1 MAYLPVIFAC
11 VFVGALVAAY
21 IYAKGYDGGSGVVEG
36 ARFGV
41 LVGIFIA
48 AIFAG
53 VNYATLN
60 IGRRHSLE
68 LAIAGFV
75 EWMLVGIV
83 IGLVYKPSP
92 AGAK

>member
-1 MAYLPVIFAC
+1 
-11 VFVGALVAAY
+11 
-21 IYAKGYDGGSGVVEG
+21 
-36 ARFGV
+36 
-41 LVGIFIA
+41 
-48 AIFAG
+48 

-68 LAIAGFV
+68 MAIAGFI
-75 EWMLVGIV
+75 EWMLVGII